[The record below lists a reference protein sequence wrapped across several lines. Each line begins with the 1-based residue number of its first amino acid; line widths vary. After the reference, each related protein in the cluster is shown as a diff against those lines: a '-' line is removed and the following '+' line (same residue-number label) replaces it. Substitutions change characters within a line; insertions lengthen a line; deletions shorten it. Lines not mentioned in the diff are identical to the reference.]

1 MIKLLNSYNQGNQ
14 NYNISSFKCKSCPHM
29 LHIIL
34 SKKVTCKKAKNLL
47 VSRYEEKLFR
57 VNDLVSILQLGS
69 SFLPNFLVLANVCRR
84 YITLGREI

>member
-1 MIKLLNSYNQGNQ
+1 
-14 NYNISSFKCKSCPHM
+14 M

-57 VNDLVSILQLGS
+57 VNDLASIL
-69 SFLPNFLVLANVCRR
+69 N
-84 YITLGREI
+84 